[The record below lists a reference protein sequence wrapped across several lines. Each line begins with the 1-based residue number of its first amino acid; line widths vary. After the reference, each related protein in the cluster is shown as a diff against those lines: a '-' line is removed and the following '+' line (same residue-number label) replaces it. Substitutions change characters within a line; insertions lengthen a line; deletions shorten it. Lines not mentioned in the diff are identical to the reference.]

1 MSHATDLTVLALYT
15 LAVVALGSSF
25 FRKSRTPRGFMVA
38 GGTVPAWALGFSLFG
53 TYLSSNTFLG
63 YPGRAY
69 ASDWNVFVFSLSLP
83 LAAWVAARF
92 FVPFYR
98 RSDEVSAYTHLEA
111 RFGRWAR
118 TYAMS
123 CYLLTQLARVGS
135 ILFGIALALGPLTG
149 LEPSTIIL
157 ATGVIVTLYTLL
169 GGIEAVI
176 WTDVAQSFILIAG
189 ALVTVALLFHD
200 MPEGPAQLFAI
211 AIEQGK
217 FSLGSLALDFTSST
231 VWVVLL
237 YGLFINL
244 NNFGIDQSYVQRYH
258 AARSEREAR
267 RSLWLAAA
275 LYLPLSLL
283 FLFIGTGLYAL
294 YQVHPELAVGIDRAD
309 AAFPHFITHR
319 MPEGVSGLLLA
330 ALFAAGMSSIDT
342 SLNSSATVILSD
354 LYRGYVEPRPTER
367 RSMQVLY
374 AATIM
379 TGALGTVTA
388 LAMIGVT
395 SLLKAW
401 WTLSGIFAGGMLG
414 LFLLGIAS
422 RRADRAAGILGVALG
437 VFVILW
443 MTVSPRLPQDSMFRS
458 PFHSNMITVIGTMTI
473 FLVGV
478 LASRRSSIR
487 DE

>member
-1 MSHATDLTVLALYT
+1 M
-15 LAVVALGSSF
+15 
-25 FRKSRTPRGFMVA
+25 
-38 GGTVPAWALGFSLFG
+38 
-53 TYLSSNTFLG
+53 
-63 YPGRAY
+63 
-69 ASDWNVFVFSLSLP
+69 
-83 LAAWVAARF
+83 
-92 FVPFYR
+92 
-98 RSDEVSAYTHLEA
+98 
-111 RFGRWAR
+111 
-118 TYAMS
+118 
-123 CYLLTQLARVGS
+123 
-135 ILFGIALALGPLTG
+135 
-149 LEPSTIIL
+149 
-157 ATGVIVTLYTLL
+157 
-169 GGIEAVI
+169 
-176 WTDVAQSFILIAG
+176 
-189 ALVTVALLFHD
+189 
-200 MPEGPAQLFAI
+200 
-211 AIEQGK
+211 
-217 FSLGSLALDFTSST
+217 
-231 VWVVLL
+231 LL

-258 AARSEREAR
+258 AAKSEREAR

-294 YQVHPELAVGIDRAD
+294 YEVHPELAVGIDRAD

-342 SLNSSATVILSD
+342 SLNSSVTVILSD
-354 LYRGYVEPRPTER
+354 LYRGYVEPRPSER

-374 AATIM
+374 AAAIL

-395 SLLKAW
+395 SLLEAW

-422 RRADRAAGILGVALG
+422 RRADRAAGILGVTLG
-437 VFVILW
+437 VFVIFW
-443 MTVSPRLPQDSMFRS
+443 MTVSPSLPQGSMFRS

-478 LASRRSSIR
+478 LASRRSSIE